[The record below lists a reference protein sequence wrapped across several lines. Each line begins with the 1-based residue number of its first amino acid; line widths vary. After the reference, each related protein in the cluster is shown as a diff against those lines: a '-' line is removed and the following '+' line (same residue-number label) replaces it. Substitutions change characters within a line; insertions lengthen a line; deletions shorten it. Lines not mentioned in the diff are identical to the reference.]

1 MSEFLHLLVP
11 LIIII
16 VVLVLC
22 YFLSRYLSQKM
33 SSVTNTSNIKIIER
47 VLLGQDKYI
56 AIALICNTYYLIGVT
71 NQNIQILKEL
81 DGAEI
86 TKPPK
91 PADYNF
97 LNMLKAAMK
106 GKKAGDGK

>member
-1 MSEFLHLLVP
+1 MSDFLQLLVP
-11 LIIII
+11 LIMII

-22 YFLSRYLSQKM
+22 YFFSRYISRKM
-33 SSVTNTSNIKIIER
+33 STVTNTSNIKVIER
-47 VLLGQDKYI
+47 VLLGQDKYL

-81 DGAEI
+81 DEAEI
-86 TKPPK
+86 SKPPK
-91 PADYNF
+91 PADYTF